1 MIGILAIPIV
11 SAAAVLGPTA
21 PSHFP
26 PAARPQVEDTAVFA
40 GGCFW
45 GIEGVFRHV
54 KGVTSATS
62 GYAGGSV
69 VAPSYEQVGT
79 GATGHAESVL
89 VTYDPSQV
97 SYVQLLDV
105 FFMVAHDPTQLNRQG
120 PDVGT
125 QYRSIVFYRDS
136 AQRHSADLYIAGLTA
151 KKVFPAPIVTQ
162 LKPFEAFYPAE
173 AYHQNYMALHP
184 RAPYIVYH
192 DVPKVKNL
200 RREFPGLYRE
210 PEKP

>member
-1 MIGILAIPIV
+1 MISIFALPFV
-11 SAAAVLGPTA
+11 SAAALFGTVV
-21 PSHFP
+21 PS
-26 PAARPQVEDTAVFA
+26 AAAQRFTQDTAVFA

-69 VAPSYEQVGT
+69 AAPSYEQVGT
-79 GATGHAESVL
+79 GTTGHAESVL
-89 VTYDPSQV
+89 VTYDPAQV
-97 SYVQLLDV
+97 SYAQLLDV
-105 FFMVAHDPTQLNRQG
+105 FFMVAHDPTQRNRQG

-125 QYRSIVFYRDS
+125 QYRSIAFYRDS
-136 AQRHSADLYIAGLTA
+136 AQHRIIETYIATLKA
-151 KKVFPAPIVTQ
+151 KQVFPAPIATEV
-162 LKPFEAFYPAE
+162 KPLEAFYPAE

-184 RAPYIVYH
+184 RALYIVYH

-200 RREFPGLYRE
+200 KRVFPALYRE
-210 PEKP
+210 PPKS